1 MTSYHLVTP
10 SELNHHQTW
19 FGGSAMAAAD
29 KAAYIAAS
37 LRFKNASFVTKFF
50 DSFDFV
56 SPAKSGDIVKIDAE
70 IVRIGQ
76 TSVTVRVVA
85 DNQITGEKLFESTA
99 VLVNL
104 RDGKKAALEG

>member
-10 SELNHHQTW
+10 NELNHHQTW

-37 LRFKNASFVTKFF
+37 LAFKNASFVTKFF

-56 SPAKSGDIVKIDAE
+56 SPARSGDIVRIDAQ
-70 IVRIGQ
+70 IVKIGQ
-76 TSVTVRVVA
+76 TSVTVKVVA

-99 VLVNL
+99 VLVNI
-104 RDGKKAALEG
+104 RDGKKASLKE

>member
-10 SELNHHQTW
+10 NELNHHQTW

-56 SPAKSGDIVKIDAE
+56 SPAKSGDIVRIDAE
-70 IVRIGQ
+70 IVNIGQ
-76 TSVTVRVVA
+76 TSVTVKVIA
-85 DNQITGEKLFESTA
+85 GNEITGEKLFESTA
-99 VLVNL
+99 VLVNI
-104 RDGKKAALEG
+104 RDGQKAALKD